1 VKTIWTNSFLLP
13 PSLPPCR
20 VKKILGRTKKR
31 DWNISSITDLCER
44 RSKLRGIRKKEKK
57 KKLWAHSIDG
67 HYLDDRN
74 KLGGVWLRLL
84 MAERDGAREKGM
96 CPIES
101 TWLVTVIT

>member
-1 VKTIWTNSFLLP
+1 MDQQFPP

-57 KKLWAHSIDG
+57 KKPWAHSIDG